1 MREAR
6 ESKINK
12 QQEGNIQL
20 AMICTQFI
28 DESVQ
33 PSLCSVEV
41 QREKTE
47 LPATITTLLSD
58 YSDIFVEPKTL
69 PPFRAYHDHK
79 IPFLEG
85 SNPIKQWPYRYAM
98 YQKNEID
105 KMVKE
110 LLDAKTIQNSSSP
123 YASQMVLVKKKD
135 GSWRLCVDYRGL
147 NGMTVNDRFSIPL
160 IEYLMDEPG
169 GSKVYSKIDLRAD
182 YYQVKM
188 HPADIRKT
196 AFKTH
201 SGHYEY
207 IVMPFELTNAPATFQ
222 RLMNAVFKKLL
233 RKSVL
238 IFLMIF

>member
-12 QQEGNIQL
+12 QQERNIQL

-58 YSDIFVEPKTL
+58 YSDIFEEPKTL
-69 PPFRAYHDHK
+69 PPFRADHDHK

-98 YQKNEID
+98 YQKNEIY
-105 KMVKE
+105 KMVQE
-110 LLDAKTIQNSSSP
+110 LLDVETIQNSSSP
-123 YASQMVLVKKKD
+123 YTYQVVLVKKKD
-135 GSWRLCVDYRGL
+135 GSWRLCIDYRGL
-147 NGMTVNDRFSIPL
+147 NGMTVKDRFSIPL
-160 IEYLMDEPG
+160 IEYLMDELG
-169 GSKVYSKIDLRAD
+169 GSKVYSKIDLRAG
-182 YYQVKM
+182 YYQVLSKLIM
-188 HPADIRKT
+188 GI
-196 AFKTH
+196 
-201 SGHYEY
+201 
-207 IVMPFELTNAPATFQ
+207 
-222 RLMNAVFKKLL
+222 MNTL
-233 RKSVL
+233 
-238 IFLMIF
+238 